1 MKIFNSKISVGI
13 LYVALFFFVLNV
25 TSCQNDVISTDVREK
40 TDFDS
45 NWKFQKGD
53 IKGAESVDFNDK
65 AWRSLNVPH
74 DWSIEGKFEKDSPSK
89 KGGGYLTGG
98 IGWYRKSFTLP
109 EEYHTKKIIIEFDGV
124 YMNSD
129 VWINGKH
136 LGKSIYG
143 YLSFHYDLTSYLNY
157 GDKKNVLVVKVDN
170 SEQPNSRWYSGSG
183 IFRHVWLTVTHK
195 IHIAH
200 WGTFVTTPKVSNKSA
215 KVHIKTIVRNDSDAP
230 NKISLTSNIVDPN
243 KNVVTSVK
251 SEYNIPSNGSY
262 EFVQEVDIDNP
273 SLWSIG
279 QPKLYTVDS
288 KVIFENEI
296 IDDYETPFGIREFR
310 FNPDSGFF
318 LNNQNMK
325 IKGVCIH
332 HDLGSLGAAL
342 NNRALERRL
351 EILKDMGCNAI
362 RTSHNFPSPDLLNLC
377 DRMGFLVL
385 DEAFDMWYVGHTGF
399 SYDYYF
405 DRYAIRDLKRMIH
418 RDRNHPSVFMWSVG
432 NEISA
437 ETIYGNGSQTL
448 QKLVDAVHE
457 EDTTRPVTNA
467 VVQIKAANET
477 GFADILDVV
486 GYNYFGQGVE
496 FDATKYDEDH
506 AKFPN
511 RIIFG
516 SENAST
522 TSTRGVYHFPADSL
536 IFNTKDMQ
544 CSSFD
549 NCYPPWG
556 GSAEENW
563 KAVIERDFVSGLFVW
578 TGFDYIGEP
587 TPYLWPARSSCFG
600 LIDLCGFPKDGF
612 YFYKSQWTEEPM
624 VHILPHWNWEGKEGE
639 LIDVLVYTNCDE
651 VELFLNNKSL
661 GTRDMHSSTSLK
673 CKWKVPYASGTIK
686 AVGKKNGSVVCEAEQ
701 KTAGVAARI
710 KLTVDRDNLE
720 SNGKDLSFIKVEVE
734 DKDGTLVPNAGN
746 LIMFTIEGP
755 GKLVGVN
762 NGNPLSHESFKANQ
776 HSAFNGLCLATVQ
789 STLSSGQIIII
800 AESEGLA
807 SGELII
813 SAD

>member
-1 MKIFNSKISVGI
+1 MNLIILKIPVVIF
-13 LYVALFFFVLNV
+13 YVALFSFLFFGI
-25 TSCQNDVISTDVREK
+25 SCQHNITSPKERERINF
-40 TDFDS
+40 DF

-53 IKGAESVDFNDK
+53 IKGPEAVDFNDK
-65 AWRSLNVPH
+65 NWRSLNIPH
-74 DWSIEGKFEKDSPSK
+74 DWSIEGKFEKNSPSE

-98 IGWYRKSFTLP
+98 IGWYRKTFTLP
-109 EEYHTKKIIIEFDGV
+109 KENHNKKIIIEFDGV

-143 YLSFHYDLTSYLNY
+143 YLSFHYDLTPYLNY
-157 GDKKNVLVVKVDN
+157 GDKKNILVVKVDN

-183 IFRHVWLTVTHK
+183 IFRHVWLTITDK
-195 IHIAH
+195 IHVAR
-200 WGTFVTTPKVSNKSA
+200 WGTFVTTPELSNKSA
-215 KVHIKTIVRNDSDAP
+215 RVRIKTIVKNDCDVP
-230 NKISLTSNIVDPN
+230 KLILLTSNIIDPYN
-243 KNVVTSVK
+243 NVVVSIK
-251 SEYNIPSNGSY
+251 SEHAISSNDSH
-262 EFVQEVDIDNP
+262 EFVQEVVIDNP
-273 SLWSIG
+273 SLWSIK
-279 QPKLYTVDS
+279 QPKLYAVDS
-288 KVIFENEI
+288 RLTFENEI
-296 IDDYETPFGIREFR
+296 LDDYETPFGIREFR
-310 FNPDSGFF
+310 FSPDSGFF

-432 NEISA
+432 NEMSA
-437 ETIYGNGSQTL
+437 ETIYSDGSQTL
-448 QKLVDAVHE
+448 KKLVDAVHE
-457 EDTTRPVTNA
+457 EDKTRPVTNA
-467 VVQIKAANET
+467 IVQMKAANET
-477 GFADILDVV
+477 GFANILDAV
-486 GYNYFGQGVE
+486 GYNYFGGGMD

-506 AKFPN
+506 IEFPN

-536 IFNTKDMQ
+536 IYIAKDIQ

-556 GSAEENW
+556 SSAEENW
-563 KAVIERDFVSGLFVW
+563 KAVKERDFVSGLFVW

-587 TPYLWPARSSCFG
+587 TPYLWPARSSYFG

-612 YFYKSQWTEEPM
+612 YFYKSQWNDKPM

-639 LIDVLVYTNCDE
+639 LIDVLAYTNCDE
-651 VELFLNNKSL
+651 VELFLNDKSL
-661 GTRDMHSSTSLK
+661 GVQGMDSSTSLK
-673 CKWKVPYASGTIK
+673 FKWKVPYVPGTLK
-686 AVGKKNGSVVCEAEQ
+686 AVGKKDGIVVCEEKQ
-701 KTAGVAARI
+701 RTAGVATHI
-710 KLTVDRDNLE
+710 KLTVDRDHLA
-720 SNGKDLSFIKVEVE
+720 SNSKDVCFIKVIIE
-734 DKDGTLVPNAGN
+734 DNDGILVPNAEN
-746 LIMFTIEGP
+746 LINFNIEGS
-755 GKLVGVN
+755 GKLIGVS
-762 NGNPLSHESFKANQ
+762 NGNPLSHESFQANQ
-776 HSAFNGLCLATVQ
+776 RKAFNGLCQLVVQ
-789 STLSSGQIIII
+789 STKTPGSITII
-800 AESEGLA
+800 ANSEDLV
-807 SGELII
+807 SGKLKI
-813 SAD
+813 SVD

>member
-1 MKIFNSKISVGI
+1 MKLFKFKISEIMFYIVLLTFLSSGI
-13 LYVALFFFVLNV
+13 Y
-25 TSCQNDVISTDVREK
+25 CQQNIISSKVRERINF
-40 TDFDS
+40 DF

-53 IKGAESVDFNDK
+53 IQGSEAIDFNDED
-65 AWRSLNVPH
+65 WRSLDVPH
-74 DWSIEGKFEKDSPSK
+74 DWSIEGKFEKDSPAE

-98 IGWYRKSFTLP
+98 IGWYRKTFTIS
-109 EEYHTKKIIIEFDGV
+109 EEYHNKKSIIEFDGI

-129 VWINGKH
+129 VWINGNH

-143 YLSFHYDLTSYLNY
+143 YLSFHYDLTPYLNY
-157 GDKKNVLVVKVDN
+157 GDEKNVLVVKVDN

-183 IFRHVWLTVTHK
+183 IFRHVWLTITDK
-195 IHIAH
+195 IHVAN

-215 KVHIKTIVRNDSDAP
+215 RVNIKTIVRNDSNIP
-230 NKISLTSNIVDPN
+230 KNISLTSSIVNPN
-243 KNVVTSVK
+243 KNVVGAAK
-251 SEYNIPSNGSY
+251 SEHNISANDSY
-262 EFVQEVDIDNP
+262 EFIQEVEIDNP
-273 SLWSIG
+273 SLWSIE
-279 QPKLYTVDS
+279 QPKLYGVDT
-288 KVIFENEI
+288 KVTFENEI
-296 IDDYETPFGIREFR
+296 IDDYETHFGIRDFH
-310 FNPDSGFF
+310 FSPDSGFF

-362 RTSHNFPSPDLLNLC
+362 RTSHNFPSPDLLDLC

-405 DRYAIRDLKRMIH
+405 EKYAIRDLKRMIH
-418 RDRNHPSVFMWSVG
+418 RDRNHPSVIMWSVG

-437 ETIYGNGSQTL
+437 ETMYDDGSQTL
-448 QKLVDAVHE
+448 QKLVGAVHE

-486 GYNYFGQGVE
+486 GYNYFGQGME

-506 AKFPN
+506 KKFPN

-522 TSTRGVYHFPADSL
+522 LSTRGVYHFPADSV
-536 IFNTKDMQ
+536 IYNTKDMQ

-549 NCYPPWG
+549 NCYTPWG
-556 GSAEENW
+556 SSAEENW
-563 KAVIERDFVSGLFVW
+563 KAVIERNFVSGLFVW

-587 TPYLWPARSSCFG
+587 TPYPWPARSSYFG

-612 YFYKSQWTEEPM
+612 YFYKSQWTDEPM

-639 LIDVLVYTNCDE
+639 LIDVLAYTNCDE

-661 GTRDMHSSTSLK
+661 GIRKMDSSTSLK
-673 CKWKVPYASGTIK
+673 LGWKVPYAKGILR
-686 AVGKKNGSVVCEAEQ
+686 AVGKKNGSVVSEAEQ
-701 KTAGVAARI
+701 TTAGVAAQI
-710 KLTVDRDNLE
+710 ILSVDRDNLK
-720 SNGKDLSFIKVEVE
+720 SNGKDLSFVKVEIK
-734 DKDGTLVPNAGN
+734 DKNGTLVPNAGN
-746 LIMFTIEGP
+746 LIKFKIYGP
-755 GKLVGVN
+755 GELVGVD
-762 NGNPLSHESFKANQ
+762 NGNPLSHESLKGNQ
-776 HSAFNGLCLATVQ
+776 HSAFNGLCLAIVQ
-789 STLSSGQIIII
+789 STLKPGKITII

-807 SGELII
+807 SSKLIL
-813 SAD
+813 SVE